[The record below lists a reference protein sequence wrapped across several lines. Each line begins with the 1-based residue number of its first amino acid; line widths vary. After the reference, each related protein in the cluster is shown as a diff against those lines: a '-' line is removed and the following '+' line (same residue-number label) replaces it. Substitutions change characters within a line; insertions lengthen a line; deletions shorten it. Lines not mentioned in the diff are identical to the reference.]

1 MQFIVNLPIMPK
13 LPLQRV
19 KKNVKAHL
27 RKLLIKWN
35 NVRFFKRFLISC
47 WIKTFFWISF
57 NDYIKTCQKQRI
69 DFRLSSDWEWLQF
82 IRKFDMLCWEMP
94 ITKKVLL
101 DKRLWEIL
109 HVFTFIKF
117 KRNKNKLKD
126 LYVNIL
132 NIMLF

>member
-1 MQFIVNLPIMPK
+1 MPK

-27 RKLLIKWN
+27 RKILIKWN

-47 WIKTFFWISF
+47 WIKKFFWISF
-57 NDYIKTCQKQRI
+57 NGYIKTCQKQI

-94 ITKKVLL
+94 ITKKFLL

-109 HVFTFIKF
+109 QVFTFIKF
-117 KRNKNKLKD
+117 KRNKNKLKN

-132 NIMLF
+132 NILLF